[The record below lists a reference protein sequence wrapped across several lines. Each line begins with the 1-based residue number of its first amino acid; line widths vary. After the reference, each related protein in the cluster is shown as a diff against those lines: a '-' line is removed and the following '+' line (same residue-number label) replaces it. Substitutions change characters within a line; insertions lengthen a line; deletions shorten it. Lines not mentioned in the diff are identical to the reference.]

1 MGSEL
6 PEQSSAKARKRPAA
20 KAAKLQDVG
29 KVKSTLHLGLEAS
42 RRLTVHAAMLGMD
55 RSALVEQLIK
65 ENLRRFVVSDRGGG
79 LDGSADSGAGMA
91 EQGRAGE
98 SAGSA
103 LGIF

>member
-55 RSALVEQLIK
+55 RWPSSNNSSKKIYAASSSPTEADRMARLILARARAG
-65 ENLRRFVVSDRGGG
+65 EGRG
-79 LDGSADSGAGMA
+79 
-91 EQGRAGE
+91 GE